1 VHIKSSS
8 PNFTGLINKFSKS
21 NQQVSIQKQKQA
33 PKSQDLE
40 IDGKDRPM
48 SSLLKTTSST
58 NQQKLKEEK
67 KRIMVTRLH
76 LQSFENQHR
85 RSMQSIGD
93 VWCARVSTS
102 CFMKHPFLT
111 LLDLSPE
118 VSARFRTYR
127 EIFPKNQR
135 STSSNQNIQ
144 AIRSK
149 S

>member
-1 VHIKSSS
+1 MHIKSSS
-8 PNFTGLINKFSKS
+8 PNFAGLINKFSKS
-21 NQQVSIQKQKQA
+21 NQQVSIQKQKQKQA

-40 IDGKDRPM
+40 IDCKDRPM

-76 LQSFENQHR
+76 LQCFENQYR

-118 VSARFRTYR
+118 VPARFRTYR
-127 EIFPKNQR
+127 EIFPKN
-135 STSSNQNIQ
+135 
-144 AIRSK
+144 
-149 S
+149 